1 MCGVRRDLYRETGG
15 NMKGMLSVLERAG
28 LIRRQDGEDAPPAQA
43 HAPAVEV
50 AQVEVPAAPV
60 LESVS
65 GMSLQQIYDAAGVPP
80 SAYPAER
87 LVRLLDG
94 LKAMD
99 DGTRMQAIRAI
110 DAADDNWS
118 IADPV
123 NDAMSKVEALEAQ
136 ARALRASVER
146 AEVET
151 AKSIQGVKQRQEGAV
166 ADIRR
171 QILELEGL
179 LAREVAR
186 GTEECAA
193 MEAALQVTRD
203 AASRELAAL
212 SQTAGML
219 QALVRQFAPNPSAG
233 A

>member
-1 MCGVRRDLYRETGG
+1 
-15 NMKGMLSVLERAG
+15 MLSVLERAG
-28 LIRRQDGEDAPPAQA
+28 LIRREAGEDPPPAQA
-43 HAPAVEV
+43 QAVEVEKVKMPAVES
-50 AQVEVPAAPV
+50 PAAPV
-60 LESVS
+60 LEPVS
-65 GMSLQQIYDAAGVPP
+65 GKSLQQIYDAAGVPP

-87 LVRLLDG
+87 LARLLDG

-99 DGTRMQAIRAI
+99 EGTRMQAIRAI

-136 ARALRASVER
+136 AKALRASVER
-146 AEVET
+146 AEGET
-151 AKSIQGVKQRQEGAV
+151 AKSIQDVRQRQEGAV

-171 QILELEGL
+171 QISELEGL

-219 QALVRQFAPNPSAG
+219 QALVRQFAPNPSAD